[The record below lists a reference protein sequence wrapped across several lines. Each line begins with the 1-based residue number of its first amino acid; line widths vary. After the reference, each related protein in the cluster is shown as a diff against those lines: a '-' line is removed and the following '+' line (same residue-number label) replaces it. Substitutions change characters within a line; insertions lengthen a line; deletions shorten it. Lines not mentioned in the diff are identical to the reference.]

1 MFEKMNE
8 EITRIGVI
16 PVIVI
21 EDAKDAVP
29 TAEALERAGLKCAE
43 ITFRTAAAEE
53 SIRQIS
59 ENFPDMLVGAGTVL
73 TRENVDK
80 AVAAGAKFI
89 VSPVFDPEIVDY
101 CISKDIPVYPGCATP
116 SEIMQGKKR
125 GLGIVKF
132 FPAADLGGAV
142 TIKAISAALKGIKFM
157 PTGGIN
163 KDNMREYLA
172 LDCVAAV
179 GGSWMC
185 KSGFISNGEFDRIEK
200 LTREALYS
208 AAKIRDGK
216 INKT

>member
-8 EITRIGVI
+8 EISKLGVI

-21 EDAKDAVP
+21 EDAKNAVP
-29 TAEALERAGLKCAE
+29 LAEALEKAGLKCAE
-43 ITFRTAAAEE
+43 VTFRTDAAEE

-59 ENFPDMLVGAGTVL
+59 EHFPDMLVGAGTVL
-73 TRENVDK
+73 TKENVDK

-101 CISKDIPVYPGCATP
+101 CIEKNVPIYPGCATS
-116 SEIMQGKKR
+116 SEIMQGIKR

-142 TIKAISAALKGIKFM
+142 TIKAIASALRGVKFM

-163 KDNMREYLA
+163 RDNMRDYLSM
-172 LDCVAAV
+172 DCVAAI

-208 AAKIRDGK
+208 ADKIREEK
-216 INKT
+216 HS

>member
-8 EITRIGVI
+8 EITKIGVI

-21 EDAKDAVP
+21 EDSKDAIP
-29 TAEALERAGLKCAE
+29 TAEALEKAGLRCAE

-53 SIRQIS
+53 SIRLIS
-59 ENFPDMLVGAGTVL
+59 ENFPNMLVGAGTVL
-73 TRENVDK
+73 TKENVDK
-80 AVAAGAKFI
+80 AAAAGAKFI

-101 CISKDIPVYPGCATP
+101 CISKNIPIYPGCATP
-116 SEIMQGKKR
+116 SEIMQGIKR
-125 GLGIVKF
+125 DLGIVKF

-163 KDNMREYLA
+163 KDNMRDYLTM
-172 LDCVAAV
+172 DCVAAI

-208 AAKIRDGK
+208 ADKIREEK
-216 INKT
+216 SNQ

>member
-1 MFEKMNE
+1 
-8 EITRIGVI
+8 
-16 PVIVI
+16 
-21 EDAKDAVP
+21 
-29 TAEALERAGLKCAE
+29 
-43 ITFRTAAAEE
+43 
-53 SIRQIS
+53 
-59 ENFPDMLVGAGTVL
+59 MLVGAGTVL
-73 TRENVDK
+73 TKENVDK

-101 CISKDIPVYPGCATP
+101 CIEKNVPIYPGCATP
-116 SEIMQGKKR
+116 SEIMQGIKR

-142 TIKAISAALKGIKFM
+142 TIKAIASALRGVKFM

-163 KDNMREYLA
+163 RDNMRDYLSM
-172 LDCVAAV
+172 DCVAAI

-208 AAKIRDGK
+208 ADKIREEKHSSIYLRNRFFVKHVWRKLCKQYCGK
-216 INKT
+216 YHGTADKLTCCHLLMQ

>member
-8 EITRIGVI
+8 EITKIGVI

-21 EDAKDAVP
+21 EDSKDAIP
-29 TAEALERAGLKCAE
+29 TAEALEKAGLRCAE

-53 SIRQIS
+53 SIRLIS
-59 ENFPDMLVGAGTVL
+59 ENFPNMLVGAGTVL
-73 TRENVDK
+73 TKENVDK
-80 AVAAGAKFI
+80 AAAAGAKFI

-101 CISKDIPVYPGCATP
+101 CISKNIPIYPGCATP
-116 SEIMQGKKR
+116 SEIMQGIKR

-132 FPAADLGGAV
+132 FPAADLGGTV
-142 TIKAISAALKGIKFM
+142 TIKAISAALKGVKFM

-163 KDNMREYLA
+163 KDNMRDYLTM
-172 LDCVAAV
+172 DCVAAI

-208 AAKIRDGK
+208 ADKIREEK
-216 INKT
+216 SNQ

>member
-8 EITRIGVI
+8 AIAKIGVI

-21 EDAKDAVP
+21 ENAENAVP

-53 SIRQIS
+53 SIKRIT
-59 ENFPDMLVGAGTVL
+59 ERFPEMLVGAGTVL
-73 TRENVDK
+73 TIENVDR
-80 AVAAGAKFI
+80 AVQAGAKFI

-101 CISKDIPVYPGCATP
+101 CISKNIPIYPGCATP
-116 SEIMQGKKR
+116 SEIMQAIKR
-125 GLGIVKF
+125 GLGV
-132 FPAADLGGAV
+132 V
-142 TIKAISAALKGIKFM
+142 TIKAISAALKNIKFM

-163 KDNMREYLA
+163 KDNMRDYLSM
-172 LDCVAAV
+172 DCVAAV

-185 KSGFISNGEFDRIEK
+185 KSGFISNGEFERIEK

-208 AAKIRDGK
+208 ADKIREEK
-216 INKT
+216 K

>member
-8 EITRIGVI
+8 AIAKIGVI

-21 EDAKDAVP
+21 ENAENAVP

-53 SIRQIS
+53 SIKRIT
-59 ENFPDMLVGAGTVL
+59 ERFPEMLVGAGTVL
-73 TRENVDK
+73 TIENVDK
-80 AVAAGAKFI
+80 AMQAGAKFI

-101 CISKDIPVYPGCATP
+101 CISKNIPIYPGCATP
-116 SEIMQGKKR
+116 SEIMQAIKR
-125 GLGIVKF
+125 GLGVVKF

-142 TIKAISAALKGIKFM
+142 TIKAISAALKNIKFM

-163 KDNMREYLA
+163 KDNMRDYLSM
-172 LDCVAAV
+172 DCVAAV

-185 KSGFISNGEFDRIEK
+185 KSGFISNGEFERIEK

-208 AAKIRDGK
+208 ADKIREEK
-216 INKT
+216 K